1 MLKIVAVL
9 TTLTGQ
15 QVGEYPVPVEPTPTL
30 MECQRK
36 IATAEVTDRIARLE
50 RDANM
55 MVDFSEPHVIGRAE
69 CKP

>member
-36 IATAEVTDRIARLE
+36 IATAEVTDRRRLIG
-50 RDANM
+50 D
-55 MVDFSEPHVIGRAE
+55 DISVILSATAAGRRE
-69 CKP
+69 CR